1 MLWNADHRWGACH
14 KPIPQV
20 PGGHLCLSR
29 LRLCFTSNKDALLS
43 CGCGLGIGVVPSY
56 AKGSP
61 LGSLNVLWDK
71 QDAEHSIYPKDYRCD
86 WGLDIT
92 KLREDSTQNSQNT
105 LVVERQ
111 PPSQSANWPLY
122 LCVFPS
128 DLSPRRSSWICL
140 VSNDD
145 FRKEGRGK
153 LRSLPVHK
161 LLPHWQ
167 GQCSW
172 PFEFDTYSFDL
183 HAWLLVSQLTLS
195 MLAICLT
202 SSCTLLLL
210 LRVTQNDYSKS
221 KQQRFC
227 SSSTVC
233 SLVEAN
239 ALYIFP
245 PLTFSL
251 QPKARGKTDY
261 CLS

>member
-43 CGCGLGIGVVPSY
+43 CGCGLGVGVVPSY

-61 LGSLNVLWDK
+61 LGSLNVLWNK

-86 WGLDIT
+86 WGLGIT

-145 FRKEGRGK
+145 FRWKGGQGQAQESSSPQAPS
-153 LRSLPVHK
+153 SLTRAMQLALWVWHVFIWLACVTSCESVNPFNACH
-161 LLPHWQ
+161 LPHFILYFT
-167 GQCSW
+167 SLIKSY
-172 PFEFDTYSFDL
+172 TK
-183 HAWLLVSQLTLS
+183 WL
-195 MLAICLT
+195 
-202 SSCTLLLL
+202 
-210 LRVTQNDYSKS
+210 
-221 KQQRFC
+221 F
-227 SSSTVC
+227 
-233 SLVEAN
+233 
-239 ALYIFP
+239 
-245 PLTFSL
+245 
-251 QPKARGKTDY
+251 
-261 CLS
+261 